1 LRWIRSWLRLL
12 LPLPRY
18 LVSYFIPI
26 MSLTPIICVETRGVG
41 ANLLKVDSKK
51 RRSKREIEEA
61 RAAELD
67 QFNVM
72 RSK

>member
-1 LRWIRSWLRLL
+1 
-12 LPLPRY
+12 
-18 LVSYFIPI
+18 